1 MNGFNLLQYVL
12 SSFKYL
18 LESVLGVYSL
28 FMYEQESSKVKCKNL
43 MSPIDGNMNFSDD
56 IKSIERVR

>member
-18 LESVLGVYSL
+18 LESVLGTYSL
-28 FMYEQESSKVKCKNL
+28 FIYEQEPSKFNHKNL
-43 MSPIDGNMNFSDD
+43 MSPIDGSMNFVM
-56 IKSIERVR
+56 I

>member
-1 MNGFNLLQYVL
+1 MNGFSLLQYVL

-28 FMYEQESSKVKCKNL
+28 FIYEQELSKVNCENL
-43 MSPIDGNMNFSDD
+43 MSPIDGNMNLVM
-56 IKSIERVR
+56 I